1 MAQGRQRA
9 DLDSDRLLELALL
22 HLITMLG
29 EAANRVHKE
38 AQAQYPEVAWPMIV
52 GMRNRL
58 IHGYDEI
65 DFDILWQTVVEDLP
79 PLIAVL
85 EKVVPPQEN

>member
-29 EAANRVHKE
+29 EAANRVPKE